1 MMQSP
6 ENKHDRPQYKKMKSV
21 FFVLVRNHPPD
32 KNSGE
37 LVNLI
42 EREHVAYA
50 PRATAPANPTRPR
63 RPPHEAEAPRAAAP
77 LDEVEVDVAE
87 VLKVEMMSE
96 VIDSEVVVLVT
107 TVPVDVEEPRV
118 EVLFFVRLAE
128 LVCEV
133 VLPVAVVAPVLT
145 LVAVSVDEC
154 GLSKMVNDVLL
165 ARTLLTL
172 STATKATK

>member
-1 MMQSP
+1 
-6 ENKHDRPQYKKMKSV
+6 MKNCFYRTRKPST
-21 FFVLVRNHPPD
+21 RQH
-32 KNSGE
+32 SRE
-37 LVNLI
+37 LVSSF

-77 LDEVEVDVAE
+77 LDEVDVDVAE

-107 TVPVDVEEPRV
+107 TVPVDVEEPMV